1 MKSIKKNYVCGICG
15 KEYEDLNDYLS
26 CVAKCGETVK
36 AEQKAKEEK
45 ERLEKL
51 NAALNGVKQAKKY
64 YEEQLAKF
72 EAEYPEEY
80 KLNFGGHTCKCA
92 KSKDTKIKSS
102 NLVGFGRAG
111 DAEFTYEQRGNDKP
125 KITAKVNGKDV
136 NDENLAALF
145 DDPDCRYIA
154 KMLGII

>member
-80 KLNFGGHTCKCA
+80 KLNFGGHTCKCS
-92 KSKDTKIKSS
+92 KPKDTKSDIKTETIELS
-102 NLVGFGRAG
+102 
-111 DAEFTYEQRGNDKP
+111 YEDNGKDKP
-125 KITAKVNGKDV
+125 KMTAKVNGKDV
-136 NDENLAALF
+136 DNKTLENLF

-154 KMLGII
+154 KMLGLI